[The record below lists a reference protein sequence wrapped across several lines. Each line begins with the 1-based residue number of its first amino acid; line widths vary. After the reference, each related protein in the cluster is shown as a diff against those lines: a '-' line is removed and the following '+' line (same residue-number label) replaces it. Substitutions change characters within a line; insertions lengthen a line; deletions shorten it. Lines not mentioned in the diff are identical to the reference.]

1 MMCGTRQIPVIKN
14 QNLLREFIFKDDKV
28 AGREQSLL
36 DAGFFLSVNRDPED
50 VDWTLYNGNNEGD
63 SNQSFNDSSSQVGTP
78 SLPTPSFPT
87 HESDPTSRGLPRLT
101 SSMFHSDKL
110 KDFVKVD
117 CTFHH
122 FKQVR

>member
-50 VDWTLYNGNNEGD
+50 VDWTLYNGSNEGD
-63 SNQSFNDSSSQVGTP
+63 SNQSFNDSSSQFGTF

-87 HESDPTSRGLPRLT
+87 QSNPTSRLPPLT
-101 SSMFHSDKL
+101 SSMFRSDKL